1 MEAAW
6 LGYYSEGKKFGVNS
20 LKVLPV
26 LFFIILVAG
35 CNQSGMNLGGDP
47 SAPVIASSSVMSVF
61 EADGSS
67 SGDDFSGDGDDVVT
81 EVHRVHNPEPATMLL
96 WGAGLLGAA
105 LTRKRKRV

>member
-1 MEAAW
+1 M
-6 LGYYSEGKKFGVNS
+6 VNS

-26 LFFIILVAG
+26 LLFIVLLAG
-35 CNQSGMNLGGDP
+35 CNQSGMNLGGD
-47 SAPVIASSSVMSVF
+47 SIAPVVPSGSVMSVF
-61 EADGSS
+61 EADPS
-67 SGDDFSGDGDDVVT
+67 SGDDPSDDGDDVVT